1 MSLPIFSQ
9 TDTNNQLVCLPINQA
24 QQIAVDLTDYDKC
37 LQEKTFL
44 EAEIKDLRSI
54 ITQDSLVL
62 NQYKITTDSLFLL
75 NEQYLSDKA
84 TLSLDIKNK
93 NDKIQSLRSTRN
105 LTLLT
110 TIIGTLTP
118 ILLSK

>member
-1 MSLPIFSQ
+1 M
-9 TDTNNQLVCLPINQA
+9 DQA
-24 QQIAVDLTDYDKC
+24 QQVAIDLTDYDACK
-37 LQEKTFL
+37 QEKIFL

-75 NEQYLSDKA
+75 NKQCLNDKA